1 MKVRVTR
8 HIVNG
13 SKKRKPSRRRASAR
27 SRRRSVS
34 KRARH
39 TSRSTSHK
47 KNRGELTV
55 AHKNKSRKRRSTRR
69 RSSAKRSSHRSN
81 PFATTHRVR
90 RRSGKRVSRRSH
102 RRNPS
107 RMGGIGTTMNAKT
120 VATIA
125 VGAGAGLILTR
136 SITQAAL
143 QAKNNGAMGYLG
155 NAAVL
160 AGLTWAGHKFGGK
173 VLGFSVLAGGI
184 AAIVARYWE
193 ENVSNVSVPK
203 LSGMRGLSD
212 LMYSSGRVGG
222 LGFVDSFFALP
233 SISQPIPGS
242 PYASVSAPFPQAPM
256 AAPMMNGSAKLSAVP
271 TSRRYANSGRGR

>member
-1 MKVRVTR
+1 
-8 HIVNG
+8 
-13 SKKRKPSRRRASAR
+13 
-27 SRRRSVS
+27 
-34 KRARH
+34 
-39 TSRSTSHK
+39 
-47 KNRGELTV
+47 
-55 AHKNKSRKRRSTRR
+55 
-69 RSSAKRSSHRSN
+69 
-81 PFATTHRVR
+81 
-90 RRSGKRVSRRSH
+90 
-102 RRNPS
+102 
-107 RMGGIGTTMNAKT
+107 MGGIGTTMNAKT

-242 PYASVSAPFPQAPM
+242 PYASVTAPFPQAPM
-256 AAPMMNGSAKLSAVP
+256 AAPMNGGAKLSAVP

>member
-1 MKVRVTR
+1 MD
-8 HIVNG
+8 
-13 SKKRKPSRRRASAR
+13 
-27 SRRRSVS
+27 
-34 KRARH
+34 
-39 TSRSTSHK
+39 
-47 KNRGELTV
+47 
-55 AHKNKSRKRRSTRR
+55 
-69 RSSAKRSSHRSN
+69 
-81 PFATTHRVR
+81 
-90 RRSGKRVSRRSH
+90 
-102 RRNPS
+102 
-107 RMGGIGTTMNAKT
+107 GIGTTMNAKT

-173 VLGFSVLAGGI
+173 VLGSSVLAGGI

-242 PYASVSAPFPQAPM
+242 PYASVTAPFPQAPM
-256 AAPMMNGSAKLSAVP
+256 AAPMIGGAKLSAVP